1 MIKKLAFTAL
11 VVCTAFNVA
20 AIEINES
27 MIIELTKNSTPSLD
41 RIKSQRLMGKKDLL
55 VAQDNLAFKLYGGY
69 QHETTR
75 EKAINPFIPV
85 FSPIN
90 QYKLGV
96 SKNYKYG
103 MNSKLEASVDSRTA
117 NGFNSINTSIV
128 SLELGFDLWS
138 DFLGRMSK
146 RQLENASL
154 SNKQKKLKEQIDMK
168 VFESNTRKLYW
179 AMVANA
185 QKYKL
190 TQRLLETA
198 QKQARD
204 AKKRQKKSIA
214 DNSEVARYQSQV
226 SLREGQ
232 LLLLKYEKE
241 NLVKNLKTTFPSL
254 NGESIDVA
262 RYNLDK
268 TVSEILSCTQ
278 VIGSKKSAPYDYT
291 FYDEIVSLL
300 SNVQKNQEIID
311 ESSSIDVQLTTKF
324 KTTGVGSNETAV
336 GSNRYEGSF
345 QDSLDD
351 IDNNNRSGFEAGL
364 VFNIPLGSTSED
376 LKEVNKLINKKRLT
390 AELKEVDANLIST
403 HTQISNAIKI
413 LSNVMKTQKTN
424 ARSLNTR
431 VKDMR
436 KKYSQARIPLYALI
450 QDEDELMNNDLNI
463 IDTQLTILNTLLDY
477 FIVFSETPCAFNRK

>member
-1 MIKKLAFTAL
+1 MKKLVLAMLAIT
-11 VVCTAFNVA
+11 VCANVS
-20 AIEINES
+20 AIEISES
-27 MIIELTKNSTPSLD
+27 TIVELTKKSTPSLD

-55 VAQDNLAFKLYGGY
+55 AAEDNLAFKLYGGY
-69 QHETTR
+69 SHETTK

-90 QYKLGV
+90 QYELGV

-103 MNSKLEASVDSRTA
+103 MSSKLQATVDSRTA
-117 NGFNSINTSIV
+117 NGFNSINTSIL

-138 DFLGRMSK
+138 DFMGRITK

-154 SNKQKKLKEQIDMK
+154 SNKQKNLKEQIDLK
-168 VFESNTRKLYW
+168 AFESNSRKLYW

-190 TQRLLETA
+190 TKKLLKTA
-198 QKQARD
+198 QKQSKEAR
-204 AKKRQKKSIA
+204 KRQQNSIA
-214 DNSEVARYQSQV
+214 DSSEVARYRSQV
-226 SLREGQ
+226 SMREGQ
-232 LLLLKYEKE
+232 LLILKYEKE

-254 NGESIDVA
+254 NGQDVNVTG
-262 RYNLDK
+262 YNLDK
-268 TVSEILSCTQ
+268 TVAEVLSCTQ
-278 VIGSKKSAPYDYT
+278 VISSKKSAPYDYT
-291 FYDEIVSLL
+291 FYDEIVALL
-300 SNVQKNQEIID
+300 SDVQKNQEIID
-311 ESSSIDVQLTTKF
+311 DSSSIDVKLTTKF
-324 KTTGVGSNETAV
+324 KTTGVGSDEIAS

-351 IDNNNRSGFEAGL
+351 IDDNDRSGLEAGL
-364 VFNIPLGSTSED
+364 VFNIPLGSTSSD
-376 LKEVNKLINKKRLT
+376 LKEVNKIINKKRLQ
-390 AELKEVDANLIST
+390 AELQEVDANLVST
-403 HTQISNAIKI
+403 HSQIASAIRI
-413 LSNVMKTQKTN
+413 LSNVMKTQKEN
-424 ARSLNTR
+424 AQNLNTR